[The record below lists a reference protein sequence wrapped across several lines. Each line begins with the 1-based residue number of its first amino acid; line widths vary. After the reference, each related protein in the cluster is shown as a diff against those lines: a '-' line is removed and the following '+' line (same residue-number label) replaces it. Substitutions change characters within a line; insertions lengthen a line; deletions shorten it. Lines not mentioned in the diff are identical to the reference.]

1 MAKREYTNGEI
12 TVKWDSDLCSAC
24 GLCKTGLP
32 QVFNPDARPWVNMT
46 AATSAEIAEQVK
58 QCPSGALLILSK
70 QCEEGANDE
79 RNQN

>member
-32 QVFNPDARPWVNMT
+32 QVFNPDVRPWVNMT
-46 AATSAEIAEQVK
+46 AATSAEIMRQVS
-58 QCPSGALLILSK
+58 QCPTGALSLLQPK
-70 QCEEGANDE
+70 
-79 RNQN
+79 

>member
-1 MAKREYTNGEI
+1 MAKRQYTNGEI

-46 AATSAEIAEQVK
+46 AATSAEISHQVS
-58 QCPSGALLILSK
+58 QCPTGALALLQPQKDIT
-70 QCEEGANDE
+70 
-79 RNQN
+79 

>member
-32 QVFNPDARPWVNMT
+32 QVFNPDVRPWVNMA
-46 AATSAEIAEQVK
+46 AATSAEIIRQVSR
-58 QCPSGALLILSK
+58 CPTGALALLQPK
-70 QCEEGANDE
+70 
-79 RNQN
+79 